1 MKIKVSE
8 LNAYI
13 MGVLKCD
20 TATASRVAERLWL
33 GGQIEMEDDEAPIE
47 NDSIMMLD
55 DGVDL
60 SAFIPTATK

>member
-20 TATASRVAERLWL
+20 SATASCVADGLWL
-33 GGQIEMEDDEAPIE
+33 EGQIEPEDDDAPIE
-47 NDSIMMLD
+47 NDSIMIMD

-60 SAFIPTATK
+60 VALLPVKS